1 MTNVSFQDGTSFY
14 ILHTQK
20 CQQLSAH
27 LLKDTNPH
35 SQKQKWS
42 VSTTFQDPTS
52 STLKLMIKCQHRDI
66 GTPHFHGNLGIIG
79 KDLGK
84 PKSSEQ

>member
-1 MTNVSFQDGTSFY
+1 MPTTLCTSSKRHQSSFTKAKMVS
-14 ILHTQK
+14 I
-20 CQQLSAH
+20 
-27 LLKDTNPH
+27 
-35 SQKQKWS
+35 
-42 VSTTFQDPTS
+42 TFQDPTS